1 MRERCRG
8 SWSWHERCSSPRMRI
23 RKPFLAL
30 SIYALVGCGGASPV
44 DGGDQSPP
52 GSIVSSGDDL
62 RCVGRF
68 CPRQCP
74 PGATQCLGDILRVC
88 DSSGHWQTEMEC
100 LGSCIAGA
108 CTECSRDSSGVS
120 RQAALMVSARPMP
133 PNTTGPNQ
141 YRLAPLLIGRV
152 LPLPRGEAG
161 QAGGDGPA
169 MSAHS
174 SLHRRGM
181 YERALEKADIGLRPA
196 PGSSWRRPCV
206 QHIILNGQTSMPRTF
221 RRGPLSLNVLS
232 APCLRVSRPGR

>member
-1 MRERCRG
+1 MCRAHRSNQSDPSQGSMRERCRG

-74 PGATQCLGDILRVC
+74 PGATQCLGGILRVC

-108 CTECSRDSSGVS
+108 CTECSPGST
-120 RQAALMVSARPMP
+120 QCA
-133 PNTTGPNQ
+133 
-141 YRLAPLLIGRV
+141 
-152 LPLPRGEAG
+152 
-161 QAGGDGPA
+161 GDGVQVCDGAGHWQVPVSCPA
-169 MSAHS
+169 GCA
-174 SLHRRGM
+174 
-181 YERALEKADIGLRPA
+181 
-196 PGSSWRRPCV
+196 
-206 QHIILNGQTSMPRTF
+206 
-221 RRGPLSLNVLS
+221 
-232 APCLRVSRPGR
+232 